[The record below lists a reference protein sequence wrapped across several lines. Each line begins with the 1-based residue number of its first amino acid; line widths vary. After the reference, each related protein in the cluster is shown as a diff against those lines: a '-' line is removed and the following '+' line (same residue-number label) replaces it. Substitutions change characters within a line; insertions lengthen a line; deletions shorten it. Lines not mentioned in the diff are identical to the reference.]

1 MRYSF
6 LFAMTCCLI
15 SSSSPTHS
23 ENYST
28 GFDVRS
34 FQQNLAFITLFCI
47 LVVVCGLCVVME
59 NNNALPLERE
69 LFWIKLLW
77 TRWSHWILKCAFSVP
92 FCFQISKWR
101 ISLRFCTHTEYYIS
115 FIEHRFG
122 VSFGYLFSSL
132 HCFLWWILLYVT
144 HFSSLV
150 ICLSNV

>member
-59 NNNALPLERE
+59 NNNAL
-69 LFWIKLLW
+69 
-77 TRWSHWILKCAFSVP
+77 S
-92 FCFQISKWR
+92 
-101 ISLRFCTHTEYYIS
+101 
-115 FIEHRFG
+115 
-122 VSFGYLFSSL
+122 SFGLNYYGHDEVTGYWNVHLVFHFVFRSLNEEYLYDFARTQNITFLLLNIDLASALNIYSRHSTAFCDEYCCML
-132 HCFLWWILLYVT
+132 HTFHRLLYV
-144 HFSSLV
+144 
-150 ICLSNV
+150 